1 MTPSPQGMTL
11 QSPGLAAG
19 SEISPDNYLDAFGCS
34 GKNLRPP
41 LAWDGVPEKTRSFA
55 LTFYDEDAPTGSGFW
70 HWVAYNLSPDL
81 RLLPTGPL
89 PAGAVE
95 GNTDFGVP
103 GYAGPCPPVGR
114 RHRYTFYLHALDV
127 PSLEVPAN
135 ATAALT
141 GFFIYQHTI
150 ARASFTVLAGPRQG

>member
-1 MTPSPQGMTL
+1 MTL
-11 QSPGLAAG
+11 HSPVLVAG
-19 SEISPDNYLDAFGCS
+19 SEISPDNYLDTFGCS

-41 LAWDGVPEKTRSFA
+41 LAWDGVPEKAQSLA

-70 HWVAYNLSPDL
+70 HWVAYNLPPDL
-81 RLLPTGPL
+81 RDLSSGSL
-89 PAGAVE
+89 PAGAIE

-103 GYAGPCPPVGR
+103 GYYGPCPPVGR
-114 RHRYTFYLHALDV
+114 KHRYTFYLHALDV
-127 PSLEVPAN
+127 PILEVPPN

-150 ARASFTVLAGPRQG
+150 ARTSFTVVAGPRRD

>member
-1 MTPSPQGMTL
+1 MTPSSHGMTL
-11 QSPGLAAG
+11 YSPALVPDT
-19 SEISPDNYLDAFGCS
+19 EISPDNYLDTFGCS

-41 LAWDGVPEKTRSFA
+41 LAWDGVPEQARSLA
-55 LTFYDEDAPTGSGFW
+55 LTFYDQDAPTGSGFW
-70 HWVAYNLSPDL
+70 HWVAYNLPPDL
-81 RLLPTGPL
+81 RQLPTGPL
-89 PAGAVE
+89 PVGALE

-103 GYAGPCPPVGR
+103 GYYGPCPPVGR

-127 PSLEVPAN
+127 TSLEVPSN

-150 ARASFTVLAGPRQG
+150 AQASFTVLAGPRLG